1 MYHAGVTLVCELAAQ
16 FTDEAWA
23 APTTCPEWRA
33 ADLAGHLRCVADDFH
48 EYLDDAPLSRLS
60 RLMARSPSPESLA
73 RKLARQ
79 NTAELAALPD
89 ATGPEHIAA
98 FAASARAY
106 AARALAVWDLPHH
119 RYGDTV
125 VTVAGVVGAACAEW
139 HLHAWDLAA
148 SLGKDYQ
155 PAQPGTAGRRLAGGQ
170 AAAAAGC
177 RRARGPVRRRGSGAR
192 SGRRRNGRAG
202 APRGA
207 GWRLGGP
214 APRLRPHP
222 ALTNFCGRWTMAYK
236 NVGAVPTTTSARAVR
251 TGRSLGMGLDVSA
264 VRAMYP
270 ALADGYAYLDGAAG
284 TQLPAPVIDAISDAY
299 RSGLGNPTARSRPA
313 GAPTRSSPKVG
324 GRLPTWSAGTPRG

>member
-1 MYHAGVTLVCELAAQ
+1 MIDWVPGPALAAYHAGVTVICELAAQ

-48 EYLDDAPLSRLS
+48 EYLDDAPLSRLA

-89 ATGPEHIAA
+89 AAGSEHIAA

-106 AARALAVWDLPHH
+106 AARAVAVWDLPHH

-125 VTVAGVVGAACAEW
+125 VTVAGAVGTACAEW

-155 PAQPGTAGRRLAGGQ
+155 PASPELLAAGWQAGRPQRPPDAVVPVAPCGAAVAG
-170 AAAAAGC
+170 AP
-177 RRARGPVRRRGSGAR
+177 ARDVGG
-192 SGRRRNGRAG
+192 NGRAG
-202 APRGA
+202 APHA
-207 GWRLGGP
+207 EP
-214 APRLRPHP
+214 
-222 ALTNFCGRWTMAYK
+222 
-236 NVGAVPTTTSARAVR
+236 
-251 TGRSLGMGLDVSA
+251 
-264 VRAMYP
+264 
-270 ALADGYAYLDGAAG
+270 DGAWEA
-284 TQLPAPVIDAISDAY
+284 LLRA
-299 RSGLGNPTARSRPA
+299 SGR
-313 GAPTRSSPKVG
+313 
-324 GRLPTWSAGTPRG
+324 TPH